1 MNNKFTEAI
10 EIAEELSDKL
20 FIPRISRDDGV
31 VLYTIISLLTDSSS
45 RITALDAGAG
55 VGYSTLWII
64 SSLEDQCVNSVVYA
78 VERDRLRYEYLKKI
92 LGSLNTS
99 CVKIMAINEDAT
111 EFIRRYERQDLNF
124 IFVDIDKGQY
134 EYFFEEARKRIIRG
148 GVIAFH
154 NAYVVHR
161 FVSKLIDSGYKVVI
175 VPTGEG
181 ILLVRFT

>member
-1 MNNKFTEAI
+1 
-10 EIAEELSDKL
+10 
-20 FIPRISRDDGV
+20 
-31 VLYTIISLLTDSSS
+31 
-45 RITALDAGAG
+45 
-55 VGYSTLWII
+55 
-64 SSLEDQCVNSVVYA
+64 VVYA
-78 VERDRLRYEYLKKI
+78 VERDKLRYEYLKKI
-92 LGSLNTS
+92 LGSLNTR
-99 CVKIMAINEDAT
+99 CVEITPVNEDAT
-111 EFIRRYERQDLNF
+111 EFIKRYERQDLGF
-124 IFVDIDKGQY
+124 VFVDIDKGQY